1 MLSVLI
7 PHLPSSALHIILT
20 IIPEVVLGTKEPSD
34 KARGAAF
41 EAILAMGRKMSAG
54 GIVKRNLMEGMDE
67 DKGGEG
73 I

>member
-1 MLSVLI
+1 MSVLI
-7 PHLPSSALHIILT
+7 PHLPSSALHMIST

-41 EAILAMGRKMSAG
+41 EVILAMGRKMSAG

>member
-1 MLSVLI
+1 M
-7 PHLPSSALHIILT
+7 
-20 IIPEVVLGTKEPSD
+20 LGTKEPSD

-41 EAILAMGRKMSAG
+41 EVILAMGRKMSAG